1 MYLLYNYINNFASDF
16 CIYLKCFSKKLKCRK
31 LKYLNAIL
39 RFLKRPE
46 RLYCNNRNEK
56 SACSPYNRFG
66 YTYAEITAYGD
77 NRNYSHYLPYH
88 LDNACSYRNNALSES
103 LQCTS
108 QRQKRIQSIVER
120 NIYPQII
127 DRRIYNFTVI
137 RRRYHKHKLFSE
149 QIHNKHRKR

>member
-1 MYLLYNYINNFASDF
+1 MYLLYNYINNFSSDF
-16 CIYLKCFSKKLKCRK
+16 CIYLKYFSKKLKCRK

-39 RFLKRPE
+39 RFLKRSE
-46 RLYCNNRNEK
+46 RLYSNNRNEK
-56 SACSPYNRFG
+56 SACRPYDRFG

-108 QRQKRIQSIVER
+108 QRQKRIQSIVELTAVS
-120 NIYPQII
+120 II
-127 DRRIYNFTVI
+127 SRLSAGAIISTSCSPN
-137 RRRYHKHKLFSE
+137 RYTISTASVD
-149 QIHNKHRKR
+149 QP